1 MKAFVV
7 DTSALLRFFLGDG
20 ALLAGLEDAV
30 TSAARGDAVLVAPD
44 LLWAEF
50 GQVLHK
56 KTKQG
61 LLSVAESDEVLAAAL
76 RLPIRTL
83 THREL
88 LHDALDLARTRHLT
102 VYDALFLA
110 AAITLGAELLTADG
124 ELASAVRA

>member
-1 MKAFVV
+1 MRAFVV

-20 ALLAGLEDAV
+20 PLPAGLEDAV
-30 TSAARGDAVLVAPD
+30 TSAARGDAVIVAPD

-61 LLSVAESDEVLAAAL
+61 MLSEAESGEVVAAAL